1 MNHEKMKLKD
11 KDIENTWTLFKHNQD
26 IKEKHKLILH
36 YVWLVKYVLQ
46 NLHLP
51 VNTLLNDE
59 DFINI
64 GIIGLNESIERFEL
78 DRGVKF
84 ESYALPRI
92 KGTIQDELRKLDWL
106 SRTAR
111 KKATDLLY
119 ATDKLRSE
127 IGREVTSEEI
137 INKLNI
143 SPEQYQSYLEAAAA
157 ARASLSMNESSSS
170 IYSVDEEIINVLEEI
185 PDDSYEDTLASLAG
199 KERLEFLTDYLANLK
214 ERKRI
219 VMSLYYYE
227 NLTFKEIGNVLSVSE
242 SRICQIHTQVV
253 NDLRAKLYE
262 YDNA

>member
-1 MNHEKMKLKD
+1 MKLKD
-11 KDIENTWTLFKHNQD
+11 RDIDIIWNEFKGNQG
-26 IKEKHKLILH
+26 IQQKHKLILH

-46 NLHLP
+46 NMHLP
-51 VNTLLNDE
+51 INTLLTED

-64 GIIGLNESIERFEL
+64 GILGLNESIERFEL

-111 KKATDLLY
+111 KKATDLLD

-127 IGREVTSEEI
+127 RGREVTSEEI

-143 SPEQYQSYLEAAAA
+143 TPEQYQSYLEAAAA
-157 ARASLSMNESSSS
+157 AKASLSINESSIS
-170 IYSVDEEIINVLEEI
+170 IYSVDDEMINILEEI
-185 PDDSYEDTLASLAG
+185 PDESQEDTLTIMAD
-199 KERLEFLTDYLANLK
+199 KERLSFLTDYLSNLK
-214 ERKRI
+214 ERKRL
-219 VMSLYYYE
+219 VMTLYYYE
-227 NLTFKEIGNVLSVSE
+227 NLTFKEIGNVMNVSE

-253 NDLRAKLYE
+253 DDLRSKLYE